1 MIQFTV
7 GTEIARPPS
16 EVFAHVTDP
25 AKLATWQTNT
35 NSAVAESDQPFG
47 LGTRVREVH
56 RAPGGKQLAS
66 LVEVSRIR
74 ARLRVRAA
82 DARRSATHP
91 RPDHARTHQA
101 RHPRPARRARTT
113 ERPDAPR
120 PTPPTPH
127 PQTPVRRLLR
137 HAQTGARDRPP
148 RTSPRALKLLGPTT
162 CHVGKHGGPT
172 TQLRVMSNYRE
183 RTATAAVRRI

>member
-25 AKLATWQTNT
+25 AKLATWHTI
-35 NSAVAESDQPFG
+35 SAVAESDQPFG

-91 RPDHARTHQA
+91 RPDHARTRQA

-113 ERPDAPR
+113 ERPMRLAQP
-120 PTPPTPH
+120 
-127 PQTPVRRLLR
+127 LLR
-137 HAQTGARDRPP
+137 LTLKRQFAGYCATLKQVLEIAPP
-148 RTSPRALKLLGPTT
+148 GT
-162 CHVGKHGGPT
+162 
-172 TQLRVMSNYRE
+172 
-183 RTATAAVRRI
+183 

>member
-25 AKLATWQTNT
+25 AKLATWHTI
-35 NSAVAESDQPFG
+35 SAVAESDQPFG

-66 LVEVSRIR
+66 LVEVSEYDPTACSRCR
-74 ARLRVRAA
+74 CSKERYPSTPGSRSNPPSSAPASSPTRTDNRAA
-82 DARRSATHP
+82 H
-91 RPDHARTHQA
+91 
-101 RHPRPARRARTT
+101 
-113 ERPDAPR
+113 APR

-137 HAQTGARDRPP
+137 HAQTGARDRPA
-148 RTSPRALKLLGPTT
+148 RD
-162 CHVGKHGGPT
+162 
-172 TQLRVMSNYRE
+172 
-183 RTATAAVRRI
+183 